1 MTIEEMKKRKK
12 ELGYTNEKVSEL
24 SGVPLGTVQKIFAGV
39 TESPRYDTLQAL
51 KEVLENPDS
60 MVIEPCIS
68 YGKKPGE
75 YTTEDYYTLP
85 PERRAELIGGV
96 FYDMASPTP
105 VHQMIAT
112 EIWQSLKNYIRSQ
125 KGTCIPFVA
134 PIDVCLNCDEKTMV
148 QPDVLV
154 VCDREKI
161 MDQCIFGAPDLAVE
175 ILSSSTRKKDMYLKL
190 ERYAAAG
197 VREYWIVDPEKE
209 KVMVYDL
216 TGEGFPAIY
225 GFDSCIPV
233 GIFSG
238 NCEIDF
244 REIKDY
250 IRFIFEKE

>member
-12 ELGYTNEKVSEL
+12 ELGYTNEQISEL

-39 TESPRYDTLQAL
+39 TQSPRYDTLQAL
-51 KEVLENPDS
+51 HRILDTPT
-60 MVIEPCIS
+60 MVMEAKAS
-68 YGKKPGE
+68 YGKKSGE
-75 YTTEDYYTLP
+75 YTTEDYYALP
-85 PERRAELIGGV
+85 PERRTELISGV
-96 FYDMASPTP
+96 FYDMASPTS

-112 EIWQSLKNYIRSQ
+112 EIWQSLKNYIRSRN
-125 KGTCIPFVA
+125 GDCIPFVA

-148 QPDVLV
+148 QPDVMV

-161 MDQCIFGAPDLAVE
+161 MNQCIFGAPDLVVE
-175 ILSSSTRKKDMYLKL
+175 ILSNSTWKKDMYLKL

-209 KVMVYDL
+209 KVIVYDL
-216 TGEGFPAIY
+216 SGEGFPMIY

-238 NCEIDF
+238 NCKIDF
-244 REIKDY
+244 QEIRDY
-250 IRFIFEKE
+250 IRFIYEKDS

>member
-1 MTIEEMKKRKK
+1 M
-12 ELGYTNEKVSEL
+12 
-24 SGVPLGTVQKIFAGV
+24 
-39 TESPRYDTLQAL
+39 
-51 KEVLENPDS
+51 
-60 MVIEPCIS
+60 
-68 YGKKPGE
+68 
-75 YTTEDYYTLP
+75 
-85 PERRAELIGGV
+85 
-96 FYDMASPTP
+96 
-105 VHQMIAT
+105 
-112 EIWQSLKNYIRSQ
+112 
-125 KGTCIPFVA
+125 A

-161 MDQCIFGAPDLAVE
+161 MVECIFGAPDLAVE